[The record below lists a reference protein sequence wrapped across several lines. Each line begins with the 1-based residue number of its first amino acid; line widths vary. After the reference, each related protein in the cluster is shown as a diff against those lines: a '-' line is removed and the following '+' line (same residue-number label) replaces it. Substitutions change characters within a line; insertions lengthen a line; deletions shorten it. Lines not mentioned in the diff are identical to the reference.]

1 MKQSTRWDE
10 FATELDFMSLP
21 VAKHAVRRWV
31 RYEETS
37 DGVLFHCETAAGAPM
52 RFRAS
57 VVRDDVVR
65 FRVGPE
71 LAEMHESEMLA
82 PEALAD
88 SCPFE
93 IEETEEAVALSTA
106 RLLVVFSRFP
116 WQVRA
121 YAAGAELPFFAE
133 RIDDRAYGPAYEAP
147 PLSISERHGEERRVC
162 HEAVAVQPGEAFYG
176 FGEQFNALDKWG
188 REIVSWAIDCGNVTS
203 TRSYKNIPFFMSS
216 AGYGL
221 FIHSSAPIVYRV
233 GSESAVTYSFDVLD
247 EELDYF
253 LIYGP
258 RFKHILARYTELTGR
273 APLPPKW
280 SFGFWISRC
289 GYKSRA
295 EVEAVIAEMRA
306 RGFPC
311 DVISLDPWWMGE
323 APWCSYEWDTEQF
336 PNPQEMMAQLRERGV
351 RTCLW
356 ITPYVTPG
364 TRAYEEGLAQGYF
377 LTDAEDDLAPVEE
390 AFTGARAA
398 AVDFTNP
405 AARAWFQRVLARLL
419 EMGAAVFKTDFA
431 EQAPVDA
438 IYHDGRDGLTMHNL
452 YPLLYNGA
460 VFELTAR
467 KFGRGLTWGRSGYA
481 GSQRYP
487 VQWGGDSYASLD
499 QMVGQMRGLLS
510 YGMSGVPFCSHD
522 VGGFDCPPRVF
533 DASMPEGATLPGD
546 NIAAWWD
553 AFGENFEAASEDRDA
568 EVYIRWLQF
577 GVFSS
582 HLRAH
587 GKQPREPWEY
597 GPEAT
602 EIARRY
608 LELRYRLLPY
618 IYTQAARSCE
628 TGLPMVRPLVLDYQ
642 DDPNVA
648 RLDLEYLFGES
659 FLVAPLFTRA
669 HERRVYLPEGRW
681 VDYWSKEVIAGG
693 RWITVEAPLEKLPLW
708 VKAGHIIPL
717 GPTMDYVNQKPLDPL
732 TLEIYAPEDAGELV
746 IHDED
751 HPDVVVRYTR
761 EEGELLVSV
770 TGAPGDIEV
779 HVFGENI
786 PWQLAD

>member
-1 MKQSTRWDE
+1 MKQSTCWDE

-21 VAKHAVRRWV
+21 VARHAVRRWV
-31 RYEETS
+31 RYEKTA
-37 DGVLFHCETAAGAPM
+37 DGVLFHCETASGAPM

-71 LAEMHESEMLA
+71 LAEMHDSEMLV
-82 PEALAD
+82 PDALGAET
-88 SCPFE
+88 CPFKIE
-93 IEETEEAVALSTA
+93 GTEETVVLSTA
-106 RLLVVFSRFP
+106 RMRVVFSRFP
-116 WQVRA
+116 WQVRV
-121 YAAGAELPFFAE
+121 YAKDAEFPFFAE
-133 RIDDRAYGPAYEAP
+133 RIDDRAYGPAYETP
-147 PLSISERHGEERRVC
+147 PLSIQPREDGRRVW

-203 TRSYKNIPFFMSS
+203 TRSYKNVPFFMSS

-247 EELDYF
+247 DELDYF
-253 LIYGP
+253 LIHGP

-273 APLPPKW
+273 APLLPKW

-289 GYKSRA
+289 GYKTRA
-295 EVEAVIAEMRA
+295 EVEAIIDEMRA

-336 PNPQEMMAQLRERGV
+336 PDPQGMMAALRERGV

-356 ITPYVTPG
+356 ITPYVTSG
-364 TRAYEEGLAQGYF
+364 THAYEEGVEQGYF
-377 LTDAEDDLAPVEE
+377 LTDAEGALAPVEE

-405 AARAWFQRVLARLL
+405 EARAWFQRVLARLL

-431 EQAPVDA
+431 EQAPTDA
-438 IYHDGRDGLTMHNL
+438 LYHDGRDGLTMHNL

-487 VQWGGDSYASLD
+487 VQWGGDSYASFD

-533 DASMPEGATLPGD
+533 DACMPEGATLPGD
-546 NIAAWWD
+546 TIAAWWD
-553 AFGENFEAASEDRDA
+553 AFGENFEAASADRDA

-602 EIARRY
+602 KIAHRY
-608 LELRYRLLPY
+608 LTLRYRLLPY

-642 DDPNVA
+642 EDPNVA
-648 RLDLEYLFGES
+648 QLDLEYLFGDS
-659 FLVAPLFTRA
+659 LLVAPLFTHA
-669 HERRVYLPEGRW
+669 HERQVYLPAGRW
-681 VDYWSKEVIAGG
+681 VDYWSKEVVEGG

-717 GPTMDYVNQKPLDPL
+717 GPMMDYVDQKPLDPL
-732 TLEIYAPEDAGELV
+732 TLEIYAPEDAGEL
-746 IHDED
+746 IIRDED
-751 HPDVVVRYTR
+751 QPDIVVRYAR
-761 EEGELLVSV
+761 EDGELRISV
-770 TGAPGDIEV
+770 TGAPGDVKV
-779 HVFGENI
+779 HVFGEDV
-786 PWQLAD
+786 PWQLVD